1 MTFLVSSPE
10 GIQVSMLCVGFAVA
24 LCPPFRWSMYL
35 GRNLEDAFLAATQWP
50 LTNKPPRQFS
60 LTYLRMVW
68 SGSWDR
74 NWLSAGSLGRTGRFG
89 TAALPAVP
97 SACGQS
103 WAECRGGVLAA
114 GRSSFSPSWSM
125 AAAVVPPEGDNQT
138 AKWSLS
144 SCSIEATV
152 ETATTV

>member
-74 NWLSAGSLGRTGRFG
+74 NWLSVCALLLQLRPGDPGSAVG
-89 TAALPAVP
+89 ALRRV
-97 SACGQS
+97 
-103 WAECRGGVLAA
+103 
-114 GRSSFSPSWSM
+114 FSHKL
-125 AAAVVPPEGDNQT
+125 VR
-138 AKWSLS
+138 
-144 SCSIEATV
+144 EADS
-152 ETATTV
+152 